1 MPIANNNVAAFVPEL
16 WSRRIQYLTKN
27 ALVATKICSFEE
39 QPDLKYGDRIHRP
52 YPNDLTVN
60 DYVKYTDTT
69 AQDIVG
75 TDEYLDIDQSKEI
88 SFAID
93 EVDWIQMKYDLE
105 NDYVERAAYRLANDI
120 DGKVLAEVSNANVSM
135 DAGDIGGTAGQAISL
150 TIANCLNTVMT
161 AGAKL
166 TANGCEMDKTWALVV
181 SPKMASI
188 IAQTVAADWFSLADL
203 ALKNGYAG
211 NFAGYN
217 VYSSNNLAH
226 SRTVSFSSVVAT
238 DVIVVNWVTFTFV
251 STIGTTP
258 GNVLVGANDAATMA
272 NLAAAISW
280 GTGAGTNYVEVSAS
294 DRAKLKNS
302 RVSLDATTG
311 VLTTAGDVAVS
322 SPDTTITVGAEE
334 SHAIL
339 CRPGAIDLVMQ
350 QNIDVRKNPLPRQK
364 ADYFIISTLYGVK
377 TFTEWKE
384 RMVKIKVAA

>member
-1 MPIANNNVAAFVPEL
+1 MSQNLDAFIPEL

-27 ALVATKICSFEE
+27 ALVATQICSFEE

-52 YPNDLTVN
+52 YPNDLVVN

-69 AQDIVG
+69 QQDLVG

-105 NDYVERAAYRLANDI
+105 NSYVERAAYRLANDI
-120 DGKVLAEVSNANVSM
+120 DGKVLSEVANADVSM
-135 DAGDIGGTAGQAISL
+135 DAGDIGGTPGNAISL
-150 TIANCLNTVMT
+150 STSNCLNAVMT

-181 SPKMASI
+181 SPKIASI
-188 IAQTVAADWFSLADL
+188 IGQTVAQDWFSLADL

-217 VYSSNNLAH
+217 VYSSNNIAH
-226 SRTVSFSSVVAT
+226 SRTISFSTVVAT
-238 DVIVVNWVTFTFV
+238 DAITIGGVTFTFV
-251 STIGTTP
+251 SSLSTTP
-258 GNVLVGANDAATMA
+258 NTVLKGADDAAALA
-272 NLAAAISW
+272 NLAAAVNG
-280 GTGAGTNYVEVSAS
+280 GTGAGTTYVDISAS
-294 DRAKLKNS
+294 DRAKLKGK
-302 RVSLDATTG
+302 RVNLNGTTW

-322 SPDTTITVGAEE
+322 TEDSTITVGNEE
-334 SHAIL
+334 CHAML

-350 QNIDVRKNPLPRQK
+350 QNIDVRKTPLPKQK
-364 ADYFIISTLYGVK
+364 ADYYIISCLYGVK
-377 TFTEWKE
+377 TFKEGEE